1 MAVNKPVGAELP
13 EGFEAGETARPSFR
27 RAERGWDLI
36 LCL

>member
-1 MAVNKPVGAELP
+1 MAANKPVRAELP
-13 EGFEAGETARPSFR
+13 EGFEAGETVRPSFR